1 MKNYRLV
8 LLMKSGL
15 KKDQKEKL
23 TASVKSWIGKITE
36 EKMSEVGERK
46 LAYPI
51 KSNKTAD
58 YVVMGFSAETI
69 AADLDKRLVM
79 EENIL
84 RHLMIRE

>member
-8 LLMKSGL
+8 LLVKSGL
-15 KKDQKEKL
+15 KKDEKEKL
-23 TASVKSWIGKITE
+23 TKVVTSWIGKCDQ
-36 EKMSEVGERK
+36 EKVQDLGERK

-51 KSNKTAD
+51 KSNKTAE
-58 YVVMGFSAETI
+58 YVVLNFAAEAL

-84 RHLMIRE
+84 RHLMIKD